1 MSNTLGTLSRVIG
14 LFVLLAGGWFLAVT
28 VLYTLATIIV
38 GTTFVWNHVG
48 VLFGVVVLVRMFYP
62 RNVFKWKVV

>member
-14 LFVLLAGGWFLAVT
+14 LFVLLVGGWLWVVT
-28 VLYTLATIIV
+28 ALYTLVTMIV
-38 GTTFVWNHVG
+38 GTNFEWSHVG
-48 VLFGVVVLVRMFYP
+48 LLFGTVVLVRMVYP